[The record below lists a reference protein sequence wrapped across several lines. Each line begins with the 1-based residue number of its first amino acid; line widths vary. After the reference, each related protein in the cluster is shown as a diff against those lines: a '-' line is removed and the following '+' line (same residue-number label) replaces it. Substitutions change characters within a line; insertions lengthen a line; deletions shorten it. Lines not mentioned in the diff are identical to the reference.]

1 MGSTDPESLQ
11 SSDTVNAQGSNA
23 EGSRKLPVAR
33 LTHLSGWKLWITIF
47 WYVIH
52 KLALKKTITS
62 SNEIA
67 SVSGFFCL
75 PSRLVSLLRR

>member
-11 SSDTVNAQGSNA
+11 SSDTVNAQGNNA
-23 EGSRKLPVAR
+23 ESSRKLPVAR

-52 KLALKKTITS
+52 KLTLQNNDID
-62 SNEIA
+62 EIA
-67 SVSGFFCL
+67 SLSDFFCL
-75 PSRLVSLLRR
+75 PSKLVSLLRR